1 MGYCGVGTVEYL
13 YNIKTGEYSFLEVNP
28 RLQVEHPVTEQITGV
43 NLPSVQLQLAMGIPL
58 NKIPDI
64 RRFFRQDDVNGVS
77 PIDFDCTRPIDP
89 LGHCVAGRITAEDP
103 DTGFKPTSGMIHEL
117 HFRSLP
123 GVNGSFSVGTSG
135 GVHQYADSQFGH
147 IFSLK
152 STREEA
158 ITLLAHAWRLSVR
171 NSCNKAYLSE
181 LLEKPDF
188 LAMSTTRR
196 GWMDSSPK
204 MTGACFTRA
213 RRRRLWCGV
222 EVVLRHEKLEA
233 EVAACL
239 TREFRRKRA

>member
-1 MGYCGVGTVEYL
+1 
-13 YNIKTGEYSFLEVNP
+13 
-28 RLQVEHPVTEQITGV
+28 
-43 NLPSVQLQLAMGIPL
+43 MGIPL

-103 DTGFKPTSGMIHEL
+103 DGGFKPASGMIHGY
-117 HFRSLP
+117 FRSLP

-158 ITLLAHAWRLSVR
+158 ITLLAHALSELSVR
-171 NSCNKAYLSE
+171 GEIHCNKAYLSE
-181 LLEKPDF
+181 LLEKPRF

-204 MTGACFTRA
+204 
-213 RRRRLWCGV
+213 
-222 EVVLRHEKLEA
+222 
-233 EVAACL
+233 
-239 TREFRRKRA
+239 